1 MLNSRVYK
9 PLTMTD
15 VMALNWD
22 SIPEQPNIEPEEWKP
37 VVFDRRPIT
46 KEEYMERIQEF
57 RYDSNFTR
65 VPLATWCLEEF
76 PEFAE
81 TRHQLAVLQSEYA
94 EKVEKARLIGDMKM
108 EEDALKDKIAKMKKL
123 AKKNKALR
131 KAKAR
136 LEELERKRA
145 ELEEEMSDEDL
156 DLSMDEKVGAIRS
169 FSGQMIENAQQHTHT
184 LQSDCSVGGGADSAR
199 AGGGGGEAEQKN
211 DN

>member
-9 PLTMTD
+9 PLTLTD

-37 VVFDRRPIT
+37 PVFDRRPIT
-46 KEEYMERIQEF
+46 KEEYLERIQEF

-81 TRHQLAVLQSEYA
+81 TRHQLSVLQAEYA
-94 EKVEKARLIGDMKM
+94 EKVEKARLIGDMKL
-108 EEDALKDKIAKMKKL
+108 EEEALKEKIAKMKKL

-145 ELEEEMSDEDL
+145 ELEEEMSDEEIDL
-156 DLSMDEKVGAIRS
+156 TMDEKVGVIQPQ
-169 FSGQMIENAQQHTHT
+169 FSGQNIDRETNVELEHTNP
-184 LQSDCSVGGGADSAR
+184 LQSDCSVGGGA
-199 AGGGGGEAEQKN
+199 GGEAEQKA
-211 DN
+211 DY